1 MLEIFLKIVQTKN
14 ETKPMLVGRLSGFE
28 RDYELML

>member
-14 ETKPMLVGRLSGFE
+14 ETKPKREEKLSGFE